1 MARADRVKGRF
12 QHYGVLVVPVML
24 DGIRLEFMV
33 DTGASFCSISRSV
46 ATRVGI
52 DMKTTEEISM
62 VPASGAPIHVP
73 LTKINL
79 KVGINAVKNLNVAI
93 FDFPSELRVD
103 GLLGMN
109 FLKKFRFTI
118 EPDTATLILR
128 EIPQS

>member
-1 MARADRVKGRF
+1 
-12 QHYGVLVVPVML
+12 
-24 DGIRLEFMV
+24 
-33 DTGASFCSISRSV
+33 
-46 ATRVGI
+46 
-52 DMKTTEEISM
+52 MKTTEEISM

-79 KVGINAVKNLNVAI
+79 KVGINAAKNLNVAI